1 MGGALALSTGVAA
14 LAVCGCLIGA
24 PAPLDGNPLL
34 SRSEAPRRIAPM
46 MVEDVNATVVQL
58 TWSAVPGATSYT
70 VHFGVDTN
78 PPEIADTT
86 ATSYVVRELPACTT
100 HYWRVVA
107 TNGDEFV
114 SSVTWTFKTRCPG

>member
-1 MGGALALSTGVAA
+1 MGRALALCAGVAA
-14 LAVCGCLIGA
+14 LLVCGCLVGA
-24 PAPLDGNPLL
+24 PALLDSNPAL
-34 SRSEAPRRIAPM
+34 SMSAAPRRIAPM
-46 MVEDVNATVVQL
+46 MVEDVSATVVQL

-78 PPEIADTT
+78 PPEIAATT

-107 TNGDEFV
+107 TSGDEFV
-114 SSVTWTFKTRCPG
+114 SSVTWTFKTRCPE